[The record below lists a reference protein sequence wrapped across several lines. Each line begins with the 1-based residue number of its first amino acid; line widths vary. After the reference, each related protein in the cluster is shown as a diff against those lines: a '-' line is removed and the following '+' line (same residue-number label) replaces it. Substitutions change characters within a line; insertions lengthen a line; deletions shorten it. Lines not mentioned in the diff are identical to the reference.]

1 MTFTVEIIGKERCR
15 LGESPLWDADAGVLY
30 WVDSM
35 APAIWRFDPV
45 TGEQSSFPA
54 PKPIGSIVLGRPGE
68 LITGLADGAYRVQ
81 LDTGSFIP
89 IALPTGLAPTE
100 RFNDGKADRQGRFV
114 TGTMAMHNET
124 GRIGKLYRFSAG
136 GAWEVLPT
144 EPIEIAN
151 STCFSPN
158 GDTLY
163 FADSLRHM
171 VWAFSYDPETG
182 AVGKKRDF
190 FDTSGFNSA
199 PDGAT
204 VDAEGHIWLALVQ
217 AQKLIRISPDGR
229 LDRVVESPAPFCSC
243 PAFGGEDLD
252 ILYVTSISD
261 SGGRLKTDA
270 DASGRLMAFHGL
282 GVRGIA
288 ETRCFL

>member
-1 MTFTVEIIGKERCR
+1 MTFTVEIVGKERCR
-15 LGESPLWDADAGVLY
+15 LGESPLWDSDAGLVY
-30 WVDSM
+30 WVDSV
-35 APAIWRFDPV
+35 APAIWRHDPA
-45 TGEQSSFPA
+45 TGEQSFIPA

-68 LITGLADGAYRVQ
+68 LVAGLADGAYRVQ
-81 LDTGSFIP
+81 LDTGVFTP
-89 IALPTGLAPTE
+89 LALPDTLAPNE

-114 TGTMAMHNET
+114 TGTMGTHLET

-144 EPIEIAN
+144 EPIEISN
-151 STCFSPN
+151 STCFSPS

-163 FADSLRHM
+163 YADSLRHM
-171 VWAFSYDPETG
+171 LWAFSYDAGTG
-182 AVGKKRDF
+182 RLGEKRDF
-190 FDTSGFNSA
+190 FDTAGFASA

-229 LDRVVESPAPFCSC
+229 VDRVVESPAPLCSC
-243 PAFGGEDLD
+243 PAFGGQNLE

-261 SGGRLKTDA
+261 SGGRLKSDV